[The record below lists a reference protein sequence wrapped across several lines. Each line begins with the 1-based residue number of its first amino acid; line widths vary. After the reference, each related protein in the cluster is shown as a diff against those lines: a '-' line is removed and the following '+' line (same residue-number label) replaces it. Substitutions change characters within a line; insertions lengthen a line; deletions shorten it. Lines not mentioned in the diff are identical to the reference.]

1 MTRSEK
7 IIRHLLL
14 RLTQDGKNGRL
25 TGVSSGKSFAVK
37 KCSELKAILRLSTP
51 PKQTIPTSLR
61 YVLAEIRAT
70 ASDRKVIARE
80 RAIAIGRLC
89 CIAGVDIG
97 SRFWNLSPVDEILI
111 ANGISIPPEAELARS
126 RSVTF
131 FRDSARRQALRDV
144 TAMFE
149 QDRADGRFS
158 SLAEVVL
165 RLPESETAASKEAPA
180 TQEQRA
186 AMAKTL
192 AIMGRE

>member
-1 MTRSEK
+1 
-7 IIRHLLL
+7 
-14 RLTQDGKNGRL
+14 
-25 TGVSSGKSFAVK
+25 
-37 KCSELKAILRLSTP
+37 
-51 PKQTIPTSLR
+51 LR

-192 AIMGRE
+192 AIITGRE